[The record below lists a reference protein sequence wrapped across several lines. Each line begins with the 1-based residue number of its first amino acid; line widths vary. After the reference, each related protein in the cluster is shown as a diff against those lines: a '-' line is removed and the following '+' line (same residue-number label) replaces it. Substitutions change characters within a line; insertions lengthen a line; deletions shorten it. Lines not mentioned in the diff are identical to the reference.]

1 MIYKKL
7 YSGEKV
13 DVIEYVK
20 EYMET
25 HNDVEILIGCD
36 SQNFGNK
43 TIYAIVVAL
52 YAVFK
57 KAGVW
62 AAEKGIE
69 VSGVLSVK
77 VMLAG
82 ILIVLLLMLLNNI
95 TLRMSFRK

>member
-13 DVIEYVK
+13 GVIEYVK

-52 YAVFK
+52 YH
-57 KAGVW
+57 
-62 AAEKGIE
+62 KGK
-69 VSGVLSVK
+69 GAHVLFNKWTTQREHVRSVR
-77 VMLAG
+77 
-82 ILIVLLLMLLNNI
+82 LLQKYGMQ
-95 TLRMSFRK
+95 